1 MVRVA
6 LGQLNTTV
14 GDLDGNV
21 ARMAEW
27 TARAAE
33 QGADLICFPELAI
46 TGYPPEDLVLR
57 PRFVEDNLAALDA
70 LAVATAGSSCAVMVG
85 FVDRSEQGLHNAAA
99 LIRDGRVQER
109 YHKIQLPNFGV
120 FDEKRYF
127 VPGTTACSIR
137 LASSELGLSVCEDA
151 WHGDAPFD
159 EYAHTR
165 PRVVLNINGSPYHH
179 GKGEERLEIA
189 RDRARQTGAWFVY
202 VNAVGGQDELVFDG
216 GSMVVSPHGQVVT
229 RAAMFEE
236 DLAFWEQQD
245 LDGGGAWSVA
255 LGAPPPL
262 WPTGPEEVYRALVLG
277 LGDYVRKN
285 GFRDV
290 VVGMSGGIDSALV
303 ATLAADALGPGAV
316 RLLAMPSEYSSPES
330 SEDAIECARR
340 LGARIDIVP
349 ITDVFDVYRRTLAD
363 LFAGTDEDVAE
374 ENLQARIRGNLLMAL
389 SNKFG
394 SMVLATG
401 NKSEYAVG
409 YATLYG
415 DMAGGFAP
423 IKDVPKTLVYEIAAW
438 RNEHGPGGP
447 PIPDRIMT
455 KPPTAELRPNQL
467 DTDSLPP
474 YDLLDPIIEAY
485 VEEDADADAI
495 VARGFDRATVERVMR
510 MIDRAE
516 YKRRQAAPGVKI
528 TPKAF
533 GRDRRLPITNRY
545 GLT

>member
-21 ARMAEW
+21 ARMVEW
-27 TARAAE
+27 TTRAADE
-33 QGADLICFPELAI
+33 GADLICFPELAI

-70 LAVATAGSSCAVMVG
+70 LAAATAGSSCAVMVG

-127 VPGTTACSIR
+127 VPGTAACSIR

-159 EYAHTR
+159 EYERTR
-165 PRVVLNINGSPYHH
+165 PQVILNINGSPYHH
-179 GKGEERLEIA
+179 GKGAERLEICPSSRA
-189 RDRARQTGAWFVY
+189 ADRRVDRLRERGRRTGRARV
-202 VNAVGGQDELVFDG
+202 
-216 GSMVVSPHGQVVT
+216 
-229 RAAMFEE
+229 RRR
-236 DLAFWEQQD
+236 
-245 LDGGGAWSVA
+245 LDGGRLRTVRCRACRDVRGGPGRRRRTDADDVA
-255 LGAPPPL
+255 PGRLQHRNRS

-285 GFRDV
+285 GFREV
-290 VVGMSGGIDSALV
+290 VIGMSGGIDSALV
-303 ATLAADALGPGAV
+303 ADARRRRARAGSRARCSRCRLRTPRPRASRTRWSAPSVWASGSTRCRSRTCSTRIGA
-316 RLLAMPSEYSSPES
+316 RSPTCSPEP
-330 SEDAIECARR
+330 RK
-340 LGARIDIVP
+340 G
-349 ITDVFDVYRRTLAD
+349 
-363 LFAGTDEDVAE
+363 VAE

-394 SMVLATG
+394 SLVLATG

-423 IKDVPKTLVYEIAAW
+423 IKDVPKTLVYELAAW
-438 RNEHGPGGP
+438 RNAQGPATS
-447 PIPDRIMT
+447 RRS
-455 KPPTAELRPNQL
+455 PTG
-467 DTDSLPP
+467 S
-474 YDLLDPIIEAY
+474 
-485 VEEDADADAI
+485 
-495 VARGFDRATVERVMR
+495 
-510 MIDRAE
+510 
-516 YKRRQAAPGVKI
+516 
-528 TPKAF
+528 
-533 GRDRRLPITNRY
+533 
-545 GLT
+545 